1 MSFRLFRLRL
11 RSHGCVQWRIR
22 ITSSFRERCNL
33 LMYDNKLTRRERK
46 IEIPGKRTA
55 IYPRSERAVITKK
68 KIEKNNRKIEKKK
81 RRRKKEAPTATL
93 TFPRSTMLLQ
103 SSHGTAQK
111 TNFRTKVFLNS
122 ARELSDVRDEIFP
135 LASS

>member
-1 MSFRLFRLRL
+1 LRY
-11 RSHGCVQWRIR
+11 QKDEPPPA
-22 ITSSFRERCNL
+22 T
-33 LMYDNKLTRRERK
+33 
-46 IEIPGKRTA
+46 
-55 IYPRSERAVITKK
+55 RSERVAITKK
-68 KIEKNNRKIEKKK
+68 REKGEGGMKKNE
-81 RRRKKEAPTATL
+81 RKKEIASTATL
-93 TFPRSTMLLQ
+93 TFPRSTMFFQ